1 MKDEFLE
8 YLKVVKKYSSKT
20 IISYQKDIEEF
31 LSFLQE
37 NHYQEFEIDKEI
49 VRLYLEQLHHL
60 KKSSIGRHLSS
71 LRSYYNYVLKN
82 NKIKYNY
89 FKEVKNPKKEKTLP
103 HYLTKQN
110 TTSIFDNMTVKN
122 AYDQRNNAIIE
133 LLYASGVRVSE
144 LVSIQIKDIDFSN
157 NSIKIL
163 GKGSKQRYVIF
174 GAYCEEKLKLYIQDG
189 REELRKNKKTSYL
202 FLNKEGEKLSD
213 RYVRNIIKKFA
224 LENHLSKDISPHT
237 FRHTFATDM
246 LNNGADLMT
255 VKELLGHSSLSTTSI
270 YTHITSERL
279 KEVYNQAHPRAMERK

>member
-1 MKDEFLE
+1 MKEEFLE

-20 IISYQKDIEEF
+20 IISYRNDLDAFFVF
-31 LSFLQE
+31 LKQ
-37 NHYQEFEIDKEI
+37 NNYQELEVDKDI
-49 VRLYLEQLHHL
+49 VRLYLEELHHF

-71 LRSYYNYVLKN
+71 LRSYYNYLLKQ
-82 NKIKYNY
+82 NKISYNY
-89 FKEVKNPKKEKTLP
+89 FKDVKNPKKEKNLP
-103 HYLTKQN
+103 NYLTAQN
-110 TTSIFDNMTVKN
+110 TDVIFENLPLQN

-144 LVSIQIKDIDFSN
+144 LVSIQIKDIDFYN
-157 NSIKIL
+157 KSIKIL
-163 GKGSKQRYVIF
+163 GKGSKERYVIF
-174 GAYCEEKLKLYIQDG
+174 GDYCEEKLKLYMEEG
-189 REELRKNKKTSYL
+189 REELRQNKQTSYL
-202 FLNKEGEKLSD
+202 FLNKKGEKLSD
-213 RYVRNIIKKFA
+213 RYVRNIIKRLA

-279 KEVYNQAHPRAMERK
+279 KEVYHKAHPRAMERK